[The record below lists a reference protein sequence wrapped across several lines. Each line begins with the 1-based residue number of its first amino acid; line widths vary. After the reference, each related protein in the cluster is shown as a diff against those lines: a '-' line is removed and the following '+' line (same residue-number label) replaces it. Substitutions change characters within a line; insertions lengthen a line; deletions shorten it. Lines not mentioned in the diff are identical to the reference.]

1 MCLSCG
7 VEINVYDVSSLIME
21 GRGLR
26 EPCLAVLWEE
36 AHLQACRGAPAF
48 SCGAAVKQICTI
60 ALMTHVLWCSFPHS
74 PYTSMDCY
82 FLLLFLLSIYY
93 PKFKSAVVSLCCF
106 LLRDCST
113 SLFFGSSFASMAVAI
128 ALSPIG
134 QSIRFYHSRTFSAF
148 LSTDFCPLRQLTYAR
163 KPSAGQDFSHPS
175 LF

>member
-93 PKFKSAVVSLCCF
+93 PKFKSALQYLCAVFCYEIVQLPSSLVPHLPQWLLLLLSHQLDNLSGSTTAEPF
-106 LLRDCST
+106 L
-113 SLFFGSSFASMAVAI
+113 
-128 ALSPIG
+128 P
-134 QSIRFYHSRTFSAF
+134 
-148 LSTDFCPLRQLTYAR
+148 FCQLT
-163 KPSAGQDFSHPS
+163 SA
-175 LF
+175 L